1 MSTEVAVKE
10 TEALQIEAL
19 MEKMGTPTLK
29 ALAHVHDLPPVRL
42 YTVAKQPR
50 EGQVYD
56 PRVYN
61 WDALQ
66 RFIERRF
73 DAEDAPFKNLED
85 VIAAALKADEE
96 LKLQDGRRGGR
107 SGGTKVETFEVEI
120 NGEKK
125 EIQKRKYPSLEKD
138 AEQFVALKKDD
149 NVYVIVYQTRTHT
162 VLVPVDAQKNP
173 VNDEII
179 VKSNLMLNL
188 HAVPPTALEKEVKER
203 FDAAAKAAQEAAAA
217 PKAEPAKET
226 ADPTKEGRRKA
237 DK

>member
-1 MSTEVAVKE
+1 MSAAVAEKQE
-10 TEALQIEAL
+10 IEAMEIEQI
-19 MEKMGTPTLK
+19 MEKKGTPTLK
-29 ALAHVHDLPPVRL
+29 ALAHVHDLPPVRF

-61 WDALQ
+61 WEAIQ

-73 DAEDAPFKNLED
+73 DAEDAKFKSLDE
-85 VIAAALKADEE
+85 VIDAALKADEE

-107 SGGTKVETFEVEI
+107 SGGVKIETFEVEI
-120 NGEKK
+120 NGETK
-125 EIQKRKYPSLEKD
+125 EIQKRKYPSLEQD

-149 NVYVIVYQTRTHT
+149 NVYKIVYQTRTHT
-162 VLVPVDAQKNP
+162 VLVPVDAKKQP

-203 FDAAAKAAQEAAAA
+203 FDAAAKA
-217 PKAEPAKET
+217 PKAEPATET
-226 ADPTKEGRRKA
+226 AAVKEGRRKA